1 MDLTDTPKSRKGRLT
16 RSAILHEAV
25 QLASVHGLE
34 GLSIGQLAEA
44 TGMSKAGLFAHFGS
58 KEELQLATVHAA
70 RGIFVEEVVV
80 PSLDAPEGLPRLV
93 RVIQEWFRYGCCGVF
108 RGGCFFAAASAEF
121 DGRPGPVRD
130 SVAAARRDWIQGLAQ
145 TIAQAQALGQ
155 LDPAAEPLQLA
166 FEIDALFLAANSLH
180 QLDGD
185 PTAFERARTGIRT
198 RLAGCLTPGN
208 ALEPL

>member
-1 MDLTDTPKSRKGRLT
+1 MESTETPKSRKGRLT

-70 RGIFVEEVVV
+70 RGIFVDEVVV
-80 PSLDAPEGLPRLV
+80 PSLEAPEGLARLV
-93 RVIQEWFRYGCCGVF
+93 RVIQEWFRYGCRGVF

-130 SVAAARRDWIQGLAQ
+130 SVAAARRDWMQGLAQ
-145 TIAQAQALGQ
+145 TIGQAQAQGQ
-155 LDPAAEPLQLA
+155 LDPAVDPQQLA

-185 PTAFERARTGIRT
+185 PAAFERARQGIRA
-198 RLAGCLTPGN
+198 RLEACLTAGTDLE
-208 ALEPL
+208 AL

>member
-1 MDLTDTPKSRKGRLT
+1 MESAESPKSRKGRMT
-16 RSAILHEAV
+16 RTAILHEAV

-70 RGIFVEEVVV
+70 RGLFVEEVVV
-80 PSLDAPEGLPRLV
+80 PSLEAEEGLPRLCRVV
-93 RVIQEWFRYGCCGVF
+93 REWFRYGCQGVF
-108 RGGCFFAAASAEF
+108 RGGCFFAAASTEF

-130 SVAAARRDWIQGLAQ
+130 SIAGARRDWIQGLAQ
-145 TIAQAQALGQ
+145 TVQQAQAAGQ
-155 LDPAAEPLQLA
+155 LEASTDPLQLA

-185 PTAFERARTGIRT
+185 PTAFDRARTGIRA
-198 RLAGCLTPGN
+198 RLEACLRPGA
-208 ALEPL
+208 ALDPL